1 VGAGDRRDP
10 KASPL
15 FADLAGLPPML
26 IQVGSEEVLMS
37 DSTQLA
43 EAAGFAQVDVTLRI
57 WPDMIHIWPF
67 FAMISAGGRAIAEST
82 AWIKARVG

>member
-1 VGAGDRRDP
+1 MGAGDRRDS

-15 FADLAGLPPML
+15 FADLSGLPPML

-37 DSTQLA
+37 DSVQLA
-43 EAAGFAQVDVTLRI
+43 ERAGFALVDVTLRI

-67 FAMISAGGRAIAEST
+67 FAMLSAGGRAIAESS
-82 AWIKARVG
+82 AWIRERVA